1 MATQAIKVNYEL
13 DYEYF
18 KMILAKRKLT
28 IKKLSELI
36 GVPDATLGH
45 KLRKRNMQ
53 LSFVFAIL
61 NQLEIPF
68 EDLFK
73 SNYINNNNNP

>member
-1 MATQAIKVNYEL
+1 MSVQSVKVNYEL

-18 KMILAKRKLT
+18 KMIMAKRKLT

-36 GVPDATLGH
+36 GVDDSILGYR
-45 KLRKRNMQ
+45 LRKRDLH
-53 LSFVFAIL
+53 LSYVFAIL
-61 NQLEIPF
+61 DVLEIPF

-73 SNYINNNNNP
+73 SNYINNNP